1 MEGVTREE
9 RDAYLTHQLK
19 SAGVTQAPFDDNSR
33 QALYQVTRGILGK
46 VNRLALTALRLG
58 SERKASV
65 VDEAI
70 LLDARRQ
77 GAAMSAPTKK
87 APETTVLSIGATV
100 RTAAGHATCELD
112 QTGLAAT
119 ARHSLCGP
127 RTDDGQESVGRQSRA
142 TAGCPQGA
150 RGHRRPRSAPRAH
163 VSVRVAHPHS
173 LWSV

>member
-1 MEGVTREE
+1 MTTPVR
-9 RDAYLTHQLK
+9 RCIK
-19 SAGVTQAPFDDNSR
+19 SQEASC
-33 QALYQVTRGILGK
+33 GK
-46 VNRLALTALRLG
+46 SISFALTALRLG

-77 GAAMSAPTKK
+77 GAPMSAAAKK

-100 RTAAGHATCELD
+100 RTAAGHAACELD

-127 RTDDGQESVGRQSRA
+127 RTDGGQESVGRHSRA
-142 TAGCPQGA
+142 TLSAGKERAGIAAPVA
-150 RGHRRPRSAPRAH
+150 R
-163 VSVRVAHPHS
+163 RVLMYKRGEQSEALQPEPDR
-173 LWSV
+173 LRDL